1 MQRYCRIECVN
12 ESFLHERVRK
22 QIRIGPVTK
31 LLGSDC
37 SDVQLVA
44 VEEAEK
50 IVVTKQIVVMPS

>member
-1 MQRYCRIECVN
+1 M
-12 ESFLHERVRK
+12 SLFLHERVRK